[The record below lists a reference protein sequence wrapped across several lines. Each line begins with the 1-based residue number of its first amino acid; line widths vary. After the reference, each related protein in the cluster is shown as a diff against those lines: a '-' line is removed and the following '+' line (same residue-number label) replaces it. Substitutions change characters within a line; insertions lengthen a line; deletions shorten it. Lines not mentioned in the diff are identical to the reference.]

1 MVPFTQSVSKE
12 GALPGY
18 LRDRISL
25 SQLVRKEPYL
35 VAFQTDK
42 PMVPFTQ
49 SVSKGRSLTW

>member
-18 LRDRISL
+18 LPDWLSL

-35 VAFQTDK
+35 VTFQTR
-42 PMVPFTQ
+42 FH
-49 SVSKGRSLTW
+49 SVSE